1 MAPLTKPMK
10 SAFPDCNRK
19 AFTLIE
25 LLVVVAIIGMMA
37 SLAVPAV
44 QTGIE
49 KAKSAKCMGN
59 LRGIG
64 SAVNQYIADPV
75 NGHQFPPI
83 YSASGG
89 SADVSTGTAPPQ
101 SLAPLACLEAY
112 GVTMP
117 MLTCPS
123 DRAPNPVYG
132 SYMWSPVLQGEQP
145 QGVRVY
151 SRGGVFTIDR
161 LSRMTICTDNGRPH
175 LGKFNILRAD
185 GHVETKP

>member
-1 MAPLTKPMK
+1 MKARHLKSSKP
-10 SAFPDCNRK
+10 SG
-19 AFTLIE
+19 FTLIE
-25 LLVVVAIIGMMA
+25 LLVVISIIAMLA
-37 SLAVPAV
+37 SLSLPAI
-44 QTGIE
+44 QTAIE
-49 KAKSAKCMGN
+49 KGKSAKCMGN

-75 NGHQFPPI
+75 NGHQYPPI

-89 SADVSTGTAPPQ
+89 SAEVSAGTAPPEAL
-101 SLAPLACLEAY
+101 SPLACLEAY

-123 DRAPNPVYG
+123 DHAPSTNYG

-145 QGVRVY
+145 ESVHIY
-151 SRGGVFTIDR
+151 ARGGVFTIDK
-161 LSRMTICTDNGRPH
+161 LSRLTVCTDNGTPH

-185 GHVETKP
+185 GHVESRP

>member
-1 MAPLTKPMK
+1 MN
-10 SAFPDCNRK
+10 SASPSLHRR

-25 LLVVVAIIGMMA
+25 LLVVISIIAMLD
-37 SLAVPAV
+37 SLALPAIR
-44 QTGIE
+44 TGLE

-64 SAVNQYIADPV
+64 SAVTQYIADPV

-83 YSASGG
+83 YSVNGG
-89 SADVSTGTAPPQ
+89 SADVSAGTAPPQ

-123 DRAPNPVYG
+123 DPAPDPVYG

-145 QGVRVY
+145 QSVHIY
-151 SRGGVFTIDR
+151 TRGGVFTIDR
-161 LSRMTICTDNGRPH
+161 LSRMTVCTDNGRPH

>member
-1 MAPLTKPMK
+1 MK
-10 SAFPDCNRK
+10 SLFQNCGLK

-25 LLVVVAIIGMMA
+25 LLVVVAIIGMLA
-37 SLAVPAV
+37 SLSLPAV
-44 QTGIE
+44 QSGIE

-64 SAVNQYIADPV
+64 SAVTQYIADPV

-83 YSASGG
+83 YSVSGG
-89 SADVSTGTAPPQ
+89 SADVSAGTAPPQ

-123 DRAPNPVYG
+123 DRAPGTNYG

-145 QGVRVY
+145 QSVRIY

-175 LGKFNILRAD
+175 LGKLNVLRAD
-185 GHVETKP
+185 GHVDSKP